1 MFTFQIDL
9 WVLLCCMVIYAY
21 FHLLQGVMD
30 KAEGHHIALVRKREI
45 L

>member
-9 WVLLCCMVIYAY
+9 WVLRCTVIYFY
-21 FHLLQGVMD
+21 FHLLQGIMA
-30 KAEGHHIALVRKREI
+30 KAECHHFALVRKREI